1 MMTLISLMGFQEI
14 GNRGTQSAAQAIDKN
29 GNLFFGML
37 SPLALACWVSAE
49 AELVYFWWLSQLI

>member
-1 MMTLISLMGFQEI
+1 MGFQEI

-49 AELVYFWWLSQLI
+49 AEPVYFWWLSQLI